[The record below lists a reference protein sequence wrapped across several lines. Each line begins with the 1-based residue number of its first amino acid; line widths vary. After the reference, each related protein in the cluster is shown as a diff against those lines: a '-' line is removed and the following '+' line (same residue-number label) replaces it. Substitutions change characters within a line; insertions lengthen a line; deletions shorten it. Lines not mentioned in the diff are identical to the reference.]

1 MLKMNVFMRSVIAHD
16 SVSAPEQHLY
26 CLQIKFILFKYYHI
40 FLTFKDAESRLNLFN
55 LNVARQLAESR
66 IDHERLI
73 RVEDQQQQSWG
84 SWVGSWFSPR
94 KGTEQDKK
102 QSEAESVSSE
112 EGGLVSQLMSDPG
125 EKEKLYA
132 AIGYQVLLQIFKY
145 MQKSGKKR
153 NRIR

>member
-26 CLQIKFILFKYYHI
+26 CLQIKLILFKYYHI

-102 QSEAESVSSE
+102 QSEAEQSVSSE

-132 AIGYQVLLQIFKY
+132 AIGYQVLLQIHAKIR
-145 MQKSGKKR
+145 KKTK
-153 NRIR
+153 

>member
-1 MLKMNVFMRSVIAHD
+1 M
-16 SVSAPEQHLY
+16 
-26 CLQIKFILFKYYHI
+26 
-40 FLTFKDAESRLNLFN
+40 
-55 LNVARQLAESR
+55 NVARQLAESR

-102 QSEAESVSSE
+102 QSEAEQSVSSE

-132 AIGYQVLLQIFKY
+132 AIGYQVLLQIHAKIR
-145 MQKSGKKR
+145 KKR
-153 NRIR
+153 NRTR